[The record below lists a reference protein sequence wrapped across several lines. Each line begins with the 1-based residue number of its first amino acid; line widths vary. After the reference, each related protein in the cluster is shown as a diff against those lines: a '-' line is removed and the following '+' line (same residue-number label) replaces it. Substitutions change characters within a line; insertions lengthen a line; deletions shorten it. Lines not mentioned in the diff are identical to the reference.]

1 LYIKNKQKKKKREER
16 INKIFPHFL
25 MLRKN
30 KTKNKF
36 IFILK
41 AVYLSAKI
49 LPSFILK
56 NEENFA

>member
-1 LYIKNKQKKKKREER
+1 
-16 INKIFPHFL
+16 